1 MPNEHIVHSS
11 ADNCTELERIK
22 KLEDKVDEHEE
33 KLSENKAQFAVITTK
48 LNMIMGILT
57 SIGAG
62 LVGIILNL
70 IFK

>member
-22 KLEDKVDEHEE
+22 KLEDKVEEHDE

>member
-1 MPNEHIVHSS
+1 MPNEQTTR
-11 ADNCTELERIK
+11 NNTECCTELDRIK
-22 KLEDKVDEHEE
+22 KLEDKVEEHEA

-48 LNMIMGILT
+48 LNMIMGILA

-62 LVGIILNL
+62 LVGIILNF

>member
-1 MPNEHIVHSS
+1 MSNEHIVHSS

-22 KLEDKVDEHEE
+22 KLEDKVEEHEE

>member
-1 MPNEHIVHSS
+1 MPNENIVHSS

-22 KLEDKVDEHEE
+22 KLEYKVEEHEE